1 MRAACFLIYVRS
13 LKGDGPGQI
22 KVDTGS
28 FLKNLAD
35 FDHAEFGVTA
45 RDARAMAVS
54 TRKLLQLAFLALLDS
69 GIDYKGQDIGCY
81 TSAVDFDI
89 LALDNSVRPV

>member
-1 MRAACFLIYVRS
+1 MRFGCFLTYLLS
-13 LKGDGPGQI
+13 LKGDELGQI

-45 RDARAMAVS
+45 KDARAMALT

-69 GIDYKGQDIGCY
+69 GIDYRGQDVGCY

-89 LALDNSVRPV
+89 LALDNPVRPL